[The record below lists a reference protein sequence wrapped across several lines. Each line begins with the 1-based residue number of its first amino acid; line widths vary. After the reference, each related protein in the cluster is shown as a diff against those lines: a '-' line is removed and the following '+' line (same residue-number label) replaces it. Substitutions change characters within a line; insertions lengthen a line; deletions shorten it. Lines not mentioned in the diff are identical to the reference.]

1 MDVERAATIVTF
13 GDAGELEVSIRDSY
27 KAIGNDEHRTVAART
42 ARDRPARPLASTWSV
57 VSFSTSQPRGLFLIL
72 LPDVAEP
79 LGLGALSGVENRPDD
94 GRTSVGM
101 KRD

>member
-1 MDVERAATIVTF
+1 MTNSGLSPGRQFAIAA
-13 GDAGELEVSIRDSY
+13 
-27 KAIGNDEHRTVAART
+27 
-42 ARDRPARPLASTWSV
+42 PRPLACAWSV
-57 VSFSTSQPRGLFLIL
+57 VNFSTSQPRGLFLIL
-72 LPDVAEP
+72 LPDVPEP